1 MIVDFFRH
9 GSGLSKGCLD
19 YLLGEDRER
28 EHAQVLSGDV
38 ELTAQLIDSSPFA
51 KKYTSG
57 CLSFY
62 EHDLSDQDKQKIM
75 QNFEECLFPGL
86 DKDQYQILWVQHQD
100 KINQDTCETRL
111 ELNFVI
117 PNVELSTG
125 KRLQPFYAPVDL
137 DRVDLFK
144 QITNTEHS
152 LYDPNDPEHRQ
163 LFLNKKNLPKDIK
176 DFKEQ
181 LHQRV
186 YRAVSNGEV
195 TDRQELVQW
204 LESNQINVTRQVK
217 NSISIE
223 NPYEGAKRPIRLEG
237 EIYEQGFRA
246 TSEYRQEVQQRIAEY
261 RGTTSE
267 RYRANVTDYQRQLE
281 HKSQYHSDR
290 YPKVGRKNSPE
301 HSKQRPDGR
310 EAVEPISKLAA
321 IEIEPFNAIKRA
333 NTEPRT
339 ASPESSGTEK
349 TYHFEYGTDFSSSY
363 FAYSDFLAWSR
374 HQKQVQRDTDFE
386 QRDFRETG
394 ESRSLEQIRG
404 QLDDQHMQAARQQ
417 SSAFLYFD
425 QRETGQIRDWLL
437 RSNGVLIDDGVRS
450 AVIED
455 YRRTAVAIE
464 ATTAR
469 TAESTRNNANTVD
482 GYRRIKE
489 LHEDFTAEAQRSG
502 QNCYSISEDYATTV
516 RADYFSKFFEETTR
530 ELRISSARAT
540 ERVSDEFAYRFRG
553 EANNSQRTAEF
564 GANRN
569 REANSTIGTSNERE
583 TGLSEQLS
591 RKVRGF
597 NTNPIFEALD
607 VLDRRRE
614 LQQERQRKND
624 RGYDSPSP
632 F

>member
-75 QNFEECLFPGL
+75 QNFEQCLFPGL
-86 DKDQYQILWVQHQD
+86 DQDQYQILWVQHQD
-100 KINQDTCETRL
+100 KVNQDTGQTRL

-152 LYDPNDPEHRQ
+152 LYDPDDPEHRQ

-195 TDRQELVQW
+195 ADRQELVQW

-246 TSEYRQEVQQRIAEY
+246 TGEYRQEVQQRIEEY

-290 YPKVGRKNSPE
+290 YSTVRRENSPE
-301 HSKQRPDGR
+301 HSKQRPDCR
-310 EAVEPISKLAA
+310 ETVKPVSNLAA

-374 HQKQVQRDTDFE
+374 QQKQVQRSEDT
-386 QRDFRETG
+386 QYRDQRETNEG
-394 ESRSLEQIRG
+394 RSSEQIRR
-404 QLDDQHMQAARQQ
+404 QFDDQHMQATRQQ
-417 SSAFLYFD
+417 STTSLYSNQQECRGMAERLHD
-425 QRETGQIRDWLL
+425 
-437 RSNGVLIDDGVRS
+437 SNGVLNDDRIRNTIIENHRRTTATITATTSAIAEATASFRHNANQDYPSLVSSIKGNRERS
-450 AVIED
+450 AKL
-455 YRRTAVAIE
+455 TASTEIISDNTEAISR
-464 ATTAR
+464 AR
-469 TAESTRNNANTVD
+469 T
-482 GYRRIKE
+482 
-489 LHEDFTAEAQRSG
+489 Q
-502 QNCYSISEDYATTV
+502 YSKLY
-516 RADYFSKFFEETTR
+516 RADQWQSQGNEPDYSEQRRSTGENLSLTT
-530 ELRISSARAT
+530 LSLVTSDQSSA
-540 ERVSDEFAYRFRG
+540 EFARSLRDI
-553 EANNSQRTAEF
+553 EKNLIEM
-564 GANRN
+564 
-569 REANSTIGTSNERE
+569 
-583 TGLSEQLS
+583 
-591 RKVRGF
+591 K
-597 NTNPIFEALD
+597 
-607 VLDRRRE
+607 
-614 LQQERQRKND
+614 QERTEIERTRD
-624 RGYDSPSP
+624 RGID
-632 F
+632 FGF

>member
-100 KINQDTCETRL
+100 KINQDTGETRL

-144 QITNTEHS
+144 QIINTEHS
-152 LYDPNDPEHRQ
+152 LYDPDDPEHRQ

-181 LHQRV
+181 LHQRF

-195 TDRQELVQW
+195 ADRQELVQW

-246 TSEYRQEVQQRIAEY
+246 TGEYRQEVQQRIEEY

-281 HKSQYHSDR
+281 HKSQYHCDR
-290 YPKVGRKNSPE
+290 YPTVGRENSPE
-301 HSKQRPDGR
+301 HSKQRPNGR
-310 EAVEPISKLAA
+310 EAVEPVSKLAA

-333 NTEPRT
+333 NTKPRT
-339 ASPESSGTEK
+339 TSSEPSRTEK

-363 FAYSDFLAWSR
+363 FAYSDFIAWSHR
-374 HQKQVQRDTDFE
+374 QKQVQRSKNTQYSD
-386 QRDFRETG
+386 QRETI
-394 ESRSLEQIRG
+394 ESRSPEQIRG
-404 QLDDQHMQAARQQ
+404 QPEYQYVQESIKQQATSMHSDQQECRGMAKRLHDSNGILNDDRIRNTIIENHRRTTAAITATTSTIAEATASFRHDANQNYPSIVSAVKGNRERSAELTASTEIISDNTEAISRARTQHSKLYRADQLQSPRDEQDYSRQRRSAGENLNHTAFSLVRSSQ
-417 SSAFLYFD
+417 SSEEFA
-425 QRETGQIRDWLL
+425 QNVRD
-437 RSNGVLIDDGVRS
+437 
-450 AVIED
+450 IE
-455 YRRTAVAIE
+455 
-464 ATTAR
+464 
-469 TAESTRNNANTVD
+469 RNIVQ
-482 GYRRIKE
+482 IKE
-489 LHEDFTAEAQRSG
+489 
-502 QNCYSISEDYATTV
+502 
-516 RADYFSKFFEETTR
+516 
-530 ELRISSARAT
+530 
-540 ERVSDEFAYRFRG
+540 
-553 EANNSQRTAEF
+553 
-564 GANRN
+564 
-569 REANSTIGTSNERE
+569 
-583 TGLSEQLS
+583 
-591 RKVRGF
+591 
-597 NTNPIFEALD
+597 
-607 VLDRRRE
+607 
-614 LQQERQRKND
+614 RQKEIEKPRPNKD
-624 RGYDSPSP
+624 RGMD
-632 F
+632 FGM

>member
-100 KINQDTCETRL
+100 KVNQDTGETRL

-152 LYDPNDPEHRQ
+152 LYDPDDPEHRQ

-186 YRAVSNGEV
+186 YRAVANGEV
-195 TDRQELVQW
+195 ADRQELVQW

-246 TSEYRQEVQQRIAEY
+246 TGEYRQEVQQRIEEY

-281 HKSQYHSDR
+281 HKSQYHCDR
-290 YPKVGRKNSPE
+290 YPTVGRENSPE

-310 EAVEPISKLAA
+310 EAVKPVSNLAA
-321 IEIEPFNAIKRA
+321 IEIEPFNEIKRA

-339 ASPESSGTEK
+339 TSPESSGTEK

-363 FAYSDFLAWSR
+363 FAYSNFLAWSR
-374 HQKQVQRDTDFE
+374 HQKQVQRDADAKYSDQREANEGRPFE
-386 QRDFRETG
+386 PIGRQF
-394 ESRSLEQIRG
+394 
-404 QLDDQHMQAARQQ
+404 DDQHMQATRQQ
-417 SSAFLYFD
+417 STTSLYSD
-425 QRETGQIRDWLL
+425 QQECRGMAERLHD
-437 RSNGVLIDDGVRS
+437 SNGVLNDDRIRNTIIENHRRTTATVTATTSAIAEATASFRHNANQDYPSLVSSIKGNRERS
-450 AVIED
+450 AEL
-455 YRRTAVAIE
+455 TASTEIIIDNTEAISR
-464 ATTAR
+464 AR
-469 TAESTRNNANTVD
+469 T
-482 GYRRIKE
+482 
-489 LHEDFTAEAQRSG
+489 Q
-502 QNCYSISEDYATTV
+502 YSKLY
-516 RADYFSKFFEETTR
+516 RADQWKSSRDEPDYSQQRRSIGENLSLTT
-530 ELRISSARAT
+530 LSLVTSDQSSA
-540 ERVSDEFAYRFRG
+540 EFA
-553 EANNSQRTAEF
+553 
-564 GANRN
+564 RN
-569 REANSTIGTSNERE
+569 VGDIEKNLVQMNER
-583 TGLSEQLS
+583 
-591 RKVRGF
+591 K
-597 NTNPIFEALD
+597 
-607 VLDRRRE
+607 
-614 LQQERQRKND
+614 QEIEKPRPKQD
-624 RGYDSPSP
+624 RGMD
-632 F
+632 FGM

>member
-62 EHDLSDQDKQKIM
+62 EHDLSNQDKQQIM
-75 QNFEECLFPGL
+75 QNFEQCLFPGL
-86 DKDQYQILWVQHQD
+86 DQDQYQILWVQHQD
-100 KINQDTCETRL
+100 KVNQDTGKTRL

-152 LYDPNDPEHRQ
+152 LYDPDDPAHRQ

-176 DFKEQ
+176 DFKAQ

-186 YRAVSNGEV
+186 YRAVANGEV
-195 TDRQELVQW
+195 ADRQELVQW

-246 TSEYRQEVQQRIAEY
+246 TGEYRQEVQQRIAEY
-261 RGTTSE
+261 RGTASE

-281 HKSQYHSDR
+281 YKSKYHSNR
-290 YPKVGRKNSPE
+290 YPTVGRENSPQ
-301 HSKQRPDGR
+301 HSKQRPDSR
-310 EAVEPISKLAA
+310 KAAEPISKLAA
-321 IEIEPFNAIKRA
+321 IEIEPFNAIKRE
-333 NTEPRT
+333 NTEPRA

-349 TYHFEYGTDFSSSY
+349 AYHFEYGTDFSSSY
-363 FAYSDFLAWSR
+363 FAYSDFIAWSHR
-374 HQKQVQRDTDFE
+374 QKQVQRSKDTQYSD
-386 QRDFRETG
+386 QRETIEG
-394 ESRSLEQIRG
+394 RSPEQIRG
-404 QLDDQHMQAARQQ
+404 QSEYQHMQEPIKQQATPMYSNQQECRGMAGWLHDSDGVLNNDRIRNTIIENHRRTTAAIIATTRAVAEATASFRHNANQNYPSLISAVKGNQERSGKLATGTKVIIDNTDTISRARAQYSKLYSADQWQSQRDEPAYSQQRRSAGENLNRTAFSLVTSDQ
-417 SSAFLYFD
+417 SSAEFA
-425 QRETGQIRDWLL
+425 RNVRD
-437 RSNGVLIDDGVRS
+437 
-450 AVIED
+450 IEKNIVQMKD
-455 YRRTAVAIE
+455 RK
-464 ATTAR
+464 
-469 TAESTRNNANTVD
+469 
-482 GYRRIKE
+482 KE
-489 LHEDFTAEAQRSG
+489 LEKPRP
-502 QNCYSISEDYATTV
+502 
-516 RADYFSKFFEETTR
+516 KR
-530 ELRISSARAT
+530 E
-540 ERVSDEFAYRFRG
+540 
-553 EANNSQRTAEF
+553 Q
-564 GANRN
+564 
-569 REANSTIGTSNERE
+569 
-583 TGLSEQLS
+583 
-591 RKVRGF
+591 
-597 NTNPIFEALD
+597 
-607 VLDRRRE
+607 
-614 LQQERQRKND
+614 D
-624 RGYDSPSP
+624 RGMD
-632 F
+632 FGM

>member
-62 EHDLSDQDKQKIM
+62 EHDLSDQDKQQIM

-100 KINQDTCETRL
+100 KINQDTGETRL

-152 LYDPNDPEHRQ
+152 LYDPDDPEHRQ

-186 YRAVSNGEV
+186 YRAVANGDV
-195 TDRQELVQW
+195 ADRQELVQW

-246 TSEYRQEVQQRIAEY
+246 TGEYRQEVQQRIATY

-290 YPKVGRKNSPE
+290 YPTVRRENRPE
-301 HSKQRPDGR
+301 HSKHRPDSR
-310 EAVEPISKLAA
+310 EAVKPVSNLAA

-374 HQKQVQRDTDFE
+374 HQKQIQRDADAKHSDQREANEGRPFE
-386 QRDFRETG
+386 PIG
-394 ESRSLEQIRG
+394 G
-404 QLDDQHMQAARQQ
+404 QFDDQHMQATRQQ
-417 SSAFLYFD
+417 STTSLYSD
-425 QRETGQIRDWLL
+425 QQECRGMAERLHD
-437 RSNGVLIDDGVRS
+437 SSGVLNDDRIRNELIENHRRATAAITATTS
-450 AVIED
+450 AV
-455 YRRTAVAIE
+455 
-464 ATTAR
+464 
-469 TAESTRNNANTVD
+469 
-482 GYRRIKE
+482 
-489 LHEDFTAEAQRSG
+489 
-502 QNCYSISEDYATTV
+502 
-516 RADYFSKFFEETTR
+516 
-530 ELRISSARAT
+530 ARAT
-540 ERVSDEFAYRFRG
+540 ENFRQFFEPNSENIGSTGGNNQNRSRKLSANAKVIGDNAEAISRARTQYSKLYRADQWQSPRDESDYSEQRRSSGENLNHTAFSLVRSSQSSAEFA
-553 EANNSQRTAEF
+553 
-564 GANRN
+564 RN
-569 REANSTIGTSNERE
+569 IRNIEKNIVQMK
-583 TGLSEQLS
+583 EQQKEMEKP
-591 RKVRGF
+591 RPK
-597 NTNPIFEALD
+597 
-607 VLDRRRE
+607 
-614 LQQERQRKND
+614 QD
-624 RGYDSPSP
+624 RGMD
-632 F
+632 FGM

>member
-28 EHAQVLSGDV
+28 DNALVLSGDV
-38 ELTAQLIDSSPFA
+38 ELTAHLIDSSPFA

-100 KINQDTCETRL
+100 KVNQDTGETRL

-152 LYDPNDPEHRQ
+152 LYDPDDPEHRQ

-195 TDRQELVQW
+195 ADRQELVQW
-204 LESNQINVTRQVK
+204 LESNEINVTRQVK

-237 EIYEQGFRA
+237 EIYEQSFRA
-246 TSEYRQEVQQRIAEY
+246 TGEYRQEVQQRIAAY

-281 HKSQYHSDR
+281 RKSQYHSDR
-290 YPKVGRKNSPE
+290 YPAVRREINAEPTE
-301 HSKQRPDGR
+301 QLTAAR
-310 EAVEPISKLAA
+310 EAPRAVPSLATVQ
-321 IEIEPFNAIKRA
+321 IEPFKANERA
-333 NTEPRT
+333 NPDPRT
-339 ASPESSGTEK
+339 ASTEQK
-349 TYHFEYGTDFSSSY
+349 PTETAYHFEYGTDFSSSY
-363 FAYSDFLAWSR
+363 FAYSDFLVRSR
-374 HQKQVQRDTDFE
+374 QQKQVQRNTDLE
-386 QRDFRETG
+386 YGNQREANASGSVESFRG
-394 ESRSLEQIRG
+394 ESEYQYMQSKQQQIPTF
-404 QLDDQHMQAARQQ
+404 M
-417 SSAFLYFD
+417 YPD
-425 QRETGQIRDWLL
+425 QRETGQIREWLL
-437 RSNGVLIDDGVRS
+437 HSNGVLNDDRIRN
-450 AVIED
+450 AVIENH
-455 YRRTAVAIE
+455 RRTTAAITTTTEAVA
-464 ATTAR
+464 AA
-469 TAESTRNNANTVD
+469 
-482 GYRRIKE
+482 
-489 LHEDFTAEAQRSG
+489 
-502 QNCYSISEDYATTV
+502 
-516 RADYFSKFFEETTR
+516 
-530 ELRISSARAT
+530 
-540 ERVSDEFAYRFRG
+540 
-553 EANNSQRTAEF
+553 TAEF
-564 GANRN
+564 RRDAKENYPSLISTIKDNGERTERLSANTKVISDNTDTISRARTKYSNLYRADQWQSQRDEQNYNELRGRTGENLNCTAFSLVTSSQSTAEFARN
-569 REANSTIGTSNERE
+569 IRTIEANIV
-583 TGLSEQLS
+583 QM
-591 RKVRGF
+591 K
-597 NTNPIFEALD
+597 
-607 VLDRRRE
+607 
-614 LQQERQRKND
+614 ERQKEMEKPQPKKS
-624 RGYDSPSP
+624 RGMD
-632 F
+632 FGM

>member
-38 ELTAQLIDSSPFA
+38 ELTGQLIDSSPFA

-62 EHDLSDQDKQKIM
+62 EHDLSDQDKQQIM
-75 QNFEECLFPGL
+75 QNFEQCLFSGL
-86 DKDQYQILWVQHQD
+86 DQDQYQILWVQHQD
-100 KINQDTCETRL
+100 KVNQDTGQTRL

-144 QITNTEHS
+144 KIINTQHR
-152 LYDPNDPEHRQ
+152 LYDPDDPEHRQ

-186 YRAVSNGEV
+186 YRAVANGEV
-195 TDRQELVQW
+195 ADRQELVQW

-246 TSEYRQEVQQRIAEY
+246 TGEYRQEVQQRIEEY

-281 HKSQYHSDR
+281 HKSQYHCDR
-290 YPKVGRKNSPE
+290 YSTVGRENSPE
-301 HSKQRPDGR
+301 HSKKRPDGR
-310 EAVEPISKLAA
+310 EAVKPVSNLAA
-321 IEIEPFNAIKRA
+321 IEIEPFNEIKRA

-339 ASPESSGTEK
+339 TSPESSGTEK
-349 TYHFEYGTDFSSSY
+349 TYHFEYGADFSGSY
-363 FAYSDFLAWSR
+363 FAYSNFLAWSR
-374 HQKQVQRDTDFE
+374 HQKQVQRDADAKYSDQREANEGRPFE
-386 QRDFRETG
+386 PIGRQF
-394 ESRSLEQIRG
+394 
-404 QLDDQHMQAARQQ
+404 DDQHMQATRQQ
-417 SSAFLYFD
+417 STTSLYSD
-425 QRETGQIRDWLL
+425 QQECRGMAERLHD
-437 RSNGVLIDDGVRS
+437 SNGVLNDDRIRNTIIENHRRTTATINATTSTIAEATASFRHNTNQDYPSLVSAVEDNRERSTKLTASTEIISDNTEAISGARQKHSELYQPDQWKSHGNEPNHGQQREHIEENISRTSVSVVRS
-450 AVIED
+450 RAS
-455 YRRTAVAIE
+455 TAKLAENLSNVETSLREI
-464 ATTAR
+464 AR
-469 TAESTRNNANTVD
+469 Q
-482 GYRRIKE
+482 K
-489 LHEDFTAEAQRSG
+489 L
-502 QNCYSISEDYATTV
+502 
-516 RADYFSKFFEETTR
+516 
-530 ELRISSARAT
+530 
-540 ERVSDEFAYRFRG
+540 
-553 EANNSQRTAEF
+553 
-564 GANRN
+564 
-569 REANSTIGTSNERE
+569 
-583 TGLSEQLS
+583 EQK
-591 RKVRGF
+591 KVVEQPR
-597 NTNPIFEALD
+597 PK
-607 VLDRRRE
+607 R
-614 LQQERQRKND
+614 D
-624 RGYDSPSP
+624 RGMD
-632 F
+632 FGM

>member
-100 KINQDTCETRL
+100 KINQDTGETRL

-144 QITNTEHS
+144 QITNTEHR
-152 LYDPNDPEHRQ
+152 LYDPDDPDHRQ
-163 LFLNKKNLPKDIK
+163 LFLNKKNLPKDVK

-186 YRAVSNGEV
+186 YRAVANGEFA
-195 TDRQELVQW
+195 DRQELVQW
-204 LESNQINVTRQVK
+204 LEANEIKVTRQVK

-246 TSEYRQEVQQRIAEY
+246 TGEYRQEVQQRIEEY
-261 RGTTSE
+261 RGTTGE

-290 YPKVGRKNSPE
+290 YPTVRREIGAE
-301 HSKQRPDGR
+301 HSEQLTAVR
-310 EAVEPISKLAA
+310 EATRPVPSLTH
-321 IEIEPFNAIKRA
+321 IEIEPFKANERA
-333 NTEPRT
+333 NPNRRT
-339 ASPESSGTEK
+339 ASSESEFTE
-349 TYHFEYGTDFSSSY
+349 TPFHLEYCTDFNSSY
-363 FAYSDFLAWSR
+363 FNYCAWFYG
-374 HQKQVQRDTDFE
+374 QKQIQRATDAQYGN
-386 QRDFRETG
+386 QREANA
-394 ESRSLEQIRG
+394 SRSPEQIRG
-404 QLDDQHMQAARQQ
+404 QLNVQHMQTEQQ
-417 SSAFLYFD
+417 QIPTLMYSN
-425 QRETGQIRDWLL
+425 QRETGQLREWLHD
-437 RSNGVLIDDGVRS
+437 SNGILDNDRIRNTI
-450 AVIED
+450 IENH
-455 YRRTAVAIE
+455 RRTTAAITGTTKAVE
-464 ATTAR
+464 AA
-469 TAESTRNNANTVD
+469 
-482 GYRRIKE
+482 
-489 LHEDFTAEAQRSG
+489 
-502 QNCYSISEDYATTV
+502 
-516 RADYFSKFFEETTR
+516 
-530 ELRISSARAT
+530 
-540 ERVSDEFAYRFRG
+540 
-553 EANNSQRTAEF
+553 TAEF
-564 GANRN
+564 RSNARQDYPSLVSTIKDNGERAERLSANTKIISDNTEAISRARTKYSDLYRADQWQSQRDEPNYNELRGRTGENLNRTAFSLVTSSQSTAEFARN
-569 REANSTIGTSNERE
+569 IRDVEANIV
-583 TGLSEQLS
+583 QM
-591 RKVRGF
+591 K
-597 NTNPIFEALD
+597 
-607 VLDRRRE
+607 
-614 LQQERQRKND
+614 ERQKEMEQPQTKKS
-624 RGYDSPSP
+624 RGMDWGI
-632 F
+632 

>member
-62 EHDLSDQDKQKIM
+62 EHDLSDQDKQQIM

-100 KINQDTCETRL
+100 KINQDTGETRL

-152 LYDPNDPEHRQ
+152 LYDPDDPEHRQ

-186 YRAVSNGEV
+186 YRAVANGEV
-195 TDRQELVQW
+195 ADRQELVQW

-246 TSEYRQEVQQRIAEY
+246 TGEYRQEVQQRIEEY

-290 YPKVGRKNSPE
+290 YPTVGRENSPE

-310 EAVEPISKLAA
+310 EAVEPVSSLAA

-339 ASPESSGTEK
+339 ASPESSRTEK

-374 HQKQVQRDTDFE
+374 HQKQVQRDADAKYRDQREANEGRPFE
-386 QRDFRETG
+386 PIG
-394 ESRSLEQIRG
+394 G
-404 QLDDQHMQAARQQ
+404 QFDDQHMQATRQQ
-417 SSAFLYFD
+417 STTSLYSD
-425 QRETGQIRDWLL
+425 QQECRGMAERLHD
-437 RSNGVLIDDGVRS
+437 SNGVLNDDRIRNTIIENHRRTTATITATTSAIAEATASFRHNANQDYPSLVSTIKDNQERSGELATGTKVLIDNTEAISRTRTQYSDLYRGDQGQSSRDERDYRQQRRS
-450 AVIED
+450 AGENLNL
-455 YRRTAVAIE
+455 TAFSLV
-464 ATTAR
+464 TSDQS
-469 TAESTRNNANTVD
+469 ST
-482 GYRRIKE
+482 
-489 LHEDFTAEAQRSG
+489 
-502 QNCYSISEDYATTV
+502 
-516 RADYFSKFFEETTR
+516 
-530 ELRISSARAT
+530 
-540 ERVSDEFAYRFRG
+540 EFA
-553 EANNSQRTAEF
+553 
-564 GANRN
+564 RN
-569 REANSTIGTSNERE
+569 LRDIEKNII
-583 TGLSEQLS
+583 QM
-591 RKVRGF
+591 K
-597 NTNPIFEALD
+597 
-607 VLDRRRE
+607 
-614 LQQERQRKND
+614 ERQKEIEKPRPKQD
-624 RGYDSPSP
+624 QGMDLE

>member
-62 EHDLSDQDKQKIM
+62 EHDLSDQDKQQIM

-100 KINQDTCETRL
+100 KVNQDTGETRL

-152 LYDPNDPEHRQ
+152 LYDPDDPEHRQ

-176 DFKEQ
+176 DFKAQ

-186 YRAVSNGEV
+186 YRAVANGEV
-195 TDRQELVQW
+195 ADRQELVQW
-204 LESNQINVTRQVK
+204 LELNQINVTRQVK

-246 TSEYRQEVQQRIAEY
+246 TGEYRQEVQQRIEEY
-261 RGTTSE
+261 RGTASE
-267 RYRANVTDYQRQLE
+267 RYRVNVTEYQRQLE

-290 YPKVGRKNSPE
+290 YPTVGRENSPE

-310 EAVEPISKLAA
+310 EAVEPVSSLAA

-333 NTEPRT
+333 DTEPRT
-339 ASPESSGTEK
+339 ASPESSRTEK
-349 TYHFEYGTDFSSSY
+349 TYYFEYGTDFSSSY
-363 FAYSDFLAWSR
+363 FAYSNFLAWSR
-374 HQKQVQRDTDFE
+374 HQKQVQRDADAKYSDQREANEGRPFE
-386 QRDFRETG
+386 PIGRQF
-394 ESRSLEQIRG
+394 
-404 QLDDQHMQAARQQ
+404 DDQHMQATRQQ
-417 SSAFLYFD
+417 STTSLYSD
-425 QRETGQIRDWLL
+425 QQECRGMAERLHD
-437 RSNGVLIDDGVRS
+437 SNGVLNDDRIRNTIIENHRRTTATITATTNAIAEATASFRHNANQNYPSLVSSIKGNRERSAELTASTEIISDNTEAISRSRTQYSKLYRADQWQSPRDEPNHSQQRRSIEENLNDTAFSLVRS
-450 AVIED
+450 SQS
-455 YRRTAVAIE
+455 
-464 ATTAR
+464 
-469 TAESTRNNANTVD
+469 ST
-482 GYRRIKE
+482 
-489 LHEDFTAEAQRSG
+489 
-502 QNCYSISEDYATTV
+502 
-516 RADYFSKFFEETTR
+516 
-530 ELRISSARAT
+530 
-540 ERVSDEFAYRFRG
+540 EFA
-553 EANNSQRTAEF
+553 
-564 GANRN
+564 RN
-569 REANSTIGTSNERE
+569 LRDIEKNIVQMNERKHE
-583 TGLSEQLS
+583 IEKP
-591 RKVRGF
+591 RPK
-597 NTNPIFEALD
+597 
-607 VLDRRRE
+607 
-614 LQQERQRKND
+614 KD
-624 RGYDSPSP
+624 RGMDFSM
-632 F
+632 

>member
-38 ELTAQLIDSSPFA
+38 DLTAQLIDSSPFA

-62 EHDLSDQDKQKIM
+62 EHALSDQDKQQIM

-100 KINQDTCETRL
+100 KVNQDTGETRL

-144 QITNTEHS
+144 QITNTQHQ
-152 LYDPNDPEHRQ
+152 LYDPDDPDHRQ
-163 LFLNKKNLPKDIK
+163 LFLNKKNMPKDVK

-181 LHQRV
+181 LHQRI
-186 YRAVSNGEV
+186 YRAIANDDIS
-195 TDRQELVQW
+195 DRSELVAW
-204 LESNQINVTRQVK
+204 LESNEIKVTRQVK

-246 TSEYRQEVQQRIAEY
+246 TGEYRQEVQQRIEEY

-267 RYRANVTDYQRQLE
+267 RYRANVTEYQRQLE
-281 HKSQYHSDR
+281 HKSQYHNDR
-290 YPKVGRKNSPE
+290 YSTVGRENSPE

-310 EAVEPISKLAA
+310 ETVKPVSSLAA
-321 IEIEPFNAIKRA
+321 IEIEPFNAIERA

-339 ASPESSGTEK
+339 AGPESSGTEK

-363 FAYSDFLAWSR
+363 FAYSDFIAWSH
-374 HQKQVQRDTDFE
+374 HQKQIQRDKDAKHRDQRKANEGRPFE
-386 QRDFRETG
+386 PIG
-394 ESRSLEQIRG
+394 G
-404 QLDDQHMQAARQQ
+404 QFDDQHMQATRQQ
-417 SSAFLYFD
+417 SSTPMYSD
-425 QRETGQIRDWLL
+425 QQERWGMAERLHD
-437 RSNGVLIDDGVRS
+437 SNGVLNDDRIRNTIV
-450 AVIED
+450 EN
-455 YRRTAVAIE
+455 YRRTTATITATTSAIAE
-464 ATTAR
+464 ATASFRHDANQDYPRLVSSVKGNRERSAKLTASTEIISDNTEAISRAR
-469 TAESTRNNANTVD
+469 TQYSQLYRADQWQSQRDESDYSQQRRSTGENLSLTTLSLVTSDQSSAEFTRN
-482 GYRRIKE
+482 
-489 LHEDFTAEAQRSG
+489 
-502 QNCYSISEDYATTV
+502 V
-516 RADYFSKFFEETTR
+516 RDIEKNLIEM
-530 ELRISSARAT
+530 
-540 ERVSDEFAYRFRG
+540 
-553 EANNSQRTAEF
+553 
-564 GANRN
+564 
-569 REANSTIGTSNERE
+569 
-583 TGLSEQLS
+583 
-591 RKVRGF
+591 K
-597 NTNPIFEALD
+597 
-607 VLDRRRE
+607 
-614 LQQERQRKND
+614 QERAEIERTKD
-624 RGYDSPSP
+624 RGID
-632 F
+632 FGF

>member
-28 EHAQVLSGDV
+28 EHALVLSGDV

-62 EHDLSDQDKQKIM
+62 EHDLNDQDKQQII

-86 DKDQYQILWVQHQD
+86 NQDQYQILWVQHQD
-100 KINQDTCETRL
+100 KVNQDTGQTRL

-144 QITNTEHS
+144 QITNTQHR
-152 LYDPNDPEHRQ
+152 LYDPDDPEHRQ

-195 TDRQELVQW
+195 ADRQELVQW

-246 TSEYRQEVQQRIAEY
+246 TGEYRQEVQQRIAEY
-261 RGTTSE
+261 RGTASE

-281 HKSQYHSDR
+281 YKSKYHSNR
-290 YPKVGRKNSPE
+290 YPTVGRENSPE
-301 HSKQRPDGR
+301 HSEQRPDSR
-310 EAVEPISKLAA
+310 KAAEPISKLAA
-321 IEIEPFNAIKRA
+321 IEIEPFNAIKRE
-333 NTEPRT
+333 NTEPR
-339 ASPESSGTEK
+339 AGSPESSGTEK
-349 TYHFEYGTDFSSSY
+349 AYHFEYGTDFSSSY
-363 FAYSDFLAWSR
+363 FAYSDFIAWSH
-374 HQKQVQRDTDFE
+374 HQKQIQRDKDAKHRDQRKANEGRPFE
-386 QRDFRETG
+386 PIG
-394 ESRSLEQIRG
+394 G
-404 QLDDQHMQAARQQ
+404 QFDDQHMQATRQQ
-417 SSAFLYFD
+417 SSTPMYSD
-425 QRETGQIRDWLL
+425 QQERWGMAERLHD
-437 RSNGVLIDDGVRS
+437 SNGVLNDDRIRNTIV
-450 AVIED
+450 EN
-455 YRRTAVAIE
+455 YRRTTATITATTSAIAE
-464 ATTAR
+464 ATASFRHNANQDYPSLVSTVKGNRERSEKLTASTEIISDNTEAISRTRTQYSKLYRADQWKSSRDEPDHSQQRRSSGENLNR
-469 TAESTRNNANTVD
+469 TA
-482 GYRRIKE
+482 
-489 LHEDFTAEAQRSG
+489 
-502 QNCYSISEDYATTV
+502 
-516 RADYFSKFFEETTR
+516 FSLIT
-530 ELRISSARAT
+530 SDQSAA
-540 ERVSDEFAYRFRG
+540 EFA
-553 EANNSQRTAEF
+553 
-564 GANRN
+564 RN
-569 REANSTIGTSNERE
+569 IRDIETNIVQMKERKKE
-583 TGLSEQLS
+583 MD
-591 RKVRGF
+591 K
-597 NTNPIFEALD
+597 P
-607 VLDRRRE
+607 
-614 LQQERQRKND
+614 KPD
-624 RGYDSPSP
+624 RGMDFSL
-632 F
+632 

>member
-100 KINQDTCETRL
+100 KINQDTGETRL

-152 LYDPNDPEHRQ
+152 LYDPDDPAHRQ

-176 DFKEQ
+176 DFKAQ

-186 YRAVSNGEV
+186 YRAVANGEV
-195 TDRQELVQW
+195 ADRQELVQW

-246 TSEYRQEVQQRIAEY
+246 TGEYRQEVQQRIEEY

-281 HKSQYHSDR
+281 HKSQYHCDR
-290 YPKVGRKNSPE
+290 YPTVGRENSPE

-310 EAVEPISKLAA
+310 EAVEPVSKLAA

-339 ASPESSGTEK
+339 ASPESSRTEK
-349 TYHFEYGTDFSSSY
+349 TYYFEYGTDFSSSY

-374 HQKQVQRDTDFE
+374 HQKQVQRDADAKYSDQREANEGRPFE
-386 QRDFRETG
+386 PIGRQF
-394 ESRSLEQIRG
+394 
-404 QLDDQHMQAARQQ
+404 DDQHMQATRQQ
-417 SSAFLYFD
+417 STTSLYSD
-425 QRETGQIRDWLL
+425 QQECRGMAERLHD
-437 RSNGVLIDDGVRS
+437 SNGVLNDDRIRNTIIENHRRTTATITATTIAIAEATASFRHNANQDYPSLVSAVKGNRERSAKLTASTEIISDNTEAISRARTQHSKLYRADQLQSPRDEQDYSRQRRSAGENLNHTAFSLVRS
-450 AVIED
+450 SQSSEEFAQNVRDIE
-455 YRRTAVAIE
+455 
-464 ATTAR
+464 
-469 TAESTRNNANTVD
+469 RNIVQ
-482 GYRRIKE
+482 IKE
-489 LHEDFTAEAQRSG
+489 
-502 QNCYSISEDYATTV
+502 
-516 RADYFSKFFEETTR
+516 
-530 ELRISSARAT
+530 
-540 ERVSDEFAYRFRG
+540 
-553 EANNSQRTAEF
+553 
-564 GANRN
+564 
-569 REANSTIGTSNERE
+569 
-583 TGLSEQLS
+583 
-591 RKVRGF
+591 
-597 NTNPIFEALD
+597 
-607 VLDRRRE
+607 
-614 LQQERQRKND
+614 RQKEIEKPRPNKD
-624 RGYDSPSP
+624 RGMD
-632 F
+632 FGM

>member
-28 EHAQVLSGDV
+28 EHALVLSGDV

-62 EHDLSDQDKQKIM
+62 EHDLNDQDKQQII

-86 DKDQYQILWVQHQD
+86 NQDQYQILWVQHQD
-100 KINQDTCETRL
+100 KVNQDTGQTRL

-144 QITNTEHS
+144 QITNTQHR
-152 LYDPNDPEHRQ
+152 LYDPDDPEHRQ

-186 YRAVSNGEV
+186 YRAVANGEV
-195 TDRQELVQW
+195 ADRQELVQW

-246 TSEYRQEVQQRIAEY
+246 TGEYRQEVQQRIEEY

-281 HKSQYHSDR
+281 HKSQYHCDR
-290 YPKVGRKNSPE
+290 YPTVGRENSPE
-301 HSKQRPDGR
+301 HSKQRPNGR
-310 EAVEPISKLAA
+310 EAVEPVSKLAA

-374 HQKQVQRDTDFE
+374 HQKQVQRDADAKY
-386 QRDFRETG
+386 R
-394 ESRSLEQIRG
+394 
-404 QLDDQHMQAARQQ
+404 
-417 SSAFLYFD
+417 D
-425 QRETGQIRDWLL
+425 QRETNEGRPFEQIGGQFDDQHLQATRQQSPAPMYSDQQERRRMAERLHD
-437 RSNGVLIDDGVRS
+437 SNGVLNDDRIRNTIIENHRRTTATITATTSAIAEATASFRHNANQDYPSLVSSIKGNRERS
-450 AVIED
+450 AKLTASTEIISDNTEAISRARTQYSKL
-455 YRRTAVAIE
+455 YRADQWKSSRDEPDHSQQRRSSGENLNRTA
-464 ATTAR
+464 
-469 TAESTRNNANTVD
+469 
-482 GYRRIKE
+482 
-489 LHEDFTAEAQRSG
+489 
-502 QNCYSISEDYATTV
+502 
-516 RADYFSKFFEETTR
+516 FSLIT
-530 ELRISSARAT
+530 SDQSAA
-540 ERVSDEFAYRFRG
+540 EFA
-553 EANNSQRTAEF
+553 
-564 GANRN
+564 RN
-569 REANSTIGTSNERE
+569 IRDIETNIVQMKERKKE
-583 TGLSEQLS
+583 MD
-591 RKVRGF
+591 K
-597 NTNPIFEALD
+597 P
-607 VLDRRRE
+607 
-614 LQQERQRKND
+614 KPD
-624 RGYDSPSP
+624 RGMDFSL
-632 F
+632 

>member
-38 ELTAQLIDSSPFA
+38 ELTGQLIDSSPFA

-75 QNFEECLFPGL
+75 QNFEQCLFPGL
-86 DKDQYQILWVQHQD
+86 DQDQYQILWVQHQD
-100 KINQDTCETRL
+100 KVNQDTGQTRL

-144 QITNTEHS
+144 KITNTQHR
-152 LYDPNDPEHRQ
+152 LYDPDDPEHRQ

-186 YRAVSNGEV
+186 YRAVANGDV
-195 TDRQELVQW
+195 ADRQELVQW

-246 TSEYRQEVQQRIAEY
+246 TGEYRQEVQQRIEEY

-290 YPKVGRKNSPE
+290 YSTVGRENSPE
-301 HSKQRPDGR
+301 HSKQHPDCR
-310 EAVEPISKLAA
+310 ETVKPVSNLAA

-339 ASPESSGTEK
+339 TSPESSGTEK
-349 TYHFEYGTDFSSSY
+349 TYHFEYGADFSSSY
-363 FAYSDFLAWSR
+363 FTYSDFLAWSR
-374 HQKQVQRDTDFE
+374 HQKQVQRDADAKYSDQREANEGRPFE
-386 QRDFRETG
+386 SIG
-394 ESRSLEQIRG
+394 G
-404 QLDDQHMQAARQQ
+404 QFDDQHMQATRQQ
-417 SSAFLYFD
+417 GTTSLYSD
-425 QRETGQIRDWLL
+425 QQECRGMAERLHD
-437 RSNGVLIDDGVRS
+437 SNGVLNDDRIRNTIIENHRRTTATVTATTSAIAEATASFRHNANQDYPSLVSSIKGNRERS
-450 AVIED
+450 AELTASTEIIIDNTEAISRARTQYSKL
-455 YRRTAVAIE
+455 YRADQWKSSRDEPDHSQQRRSAGENLNRTAFSLVTSDQSSAEFARNVRDIE
-464 ATTAR
+464 K
-469 TAESTRNNANTVD
+469 NFVQ
-482 GYRRIKE
+482 IKE
-489 LHEDFTAEAQRSG
+489 
-502 QNCYSISEDYATTV
+502 
-516 RADYFSKFFEETTR
+516 
-530 ELRISSARAT
+530 
-540 ERVSDEFAYRFRG
+540 
-553 EANNSQRTAEF
+553 
-564 GANRN
+564 
-569 REANSTIGTSNERE
+569 
-583 TGLSEQLS
+583 
-591 RKVRGF
+591 
-597 NTNPIFEALD
+597 
-607 VLDRRRE
+607 
-614 LQQERQRKND
+614 RQKEMDKPQPKQD
-624 RGYDSPSP
+624 RGID
-632 F
+632 FGM

>member
-28 EHAQVLSGDV
+28 EHARVLSGDV

-62 EHDLSDQDKQKIM
+62 EHDLSDQDKQQIM

-86 DKDQYQILWVQHQD
+86 EKDQYQILWVQHQD
-100 KINQDTCETRL
+100 KINQDTGETRL

-152 LYDPNDPEHRQ
+152 LYDPDDPEHRQ

-176 DFKEQ
+176 DFKAQ

-186 YRAVSNGEV
+186 YRAVANGDV
-195 TDRQELVQW
+195 ADRQELVQW

-246 TSEYRQEVQQRIAEY
+246 TGEYRQEVQQRIEEY

-267 RYRANVTDYQRQLE
+267 RYRTNVTDYQRQLE
-281 HKSQYHSDR
+281 HKSQYHCDR
-290 YPKVGRKNSPE
+290 YPTVGRENSPE

-310 EAVEPISKLAA
+310 EAVKPVSNLAA

-363 FAYSDFLAWSR
+363 FAYSDFLAWSG
-374 HQKQVQRDTDFE
+374 HQKQVQRDADAKYSDQREANEGRPFE
-386 QRDFRETG
+386 PIGRQF
-394 ESRSLEQIRG
+394 
-404 QLDDQHMQAARQQ
+404 DDQHMQATRQQ
-417 SSAFLYFD
+417 STAPMYSD
-425 QRETGQIRDWLL
+425 QQERRRMAERLHD
-437 RSNGVLIDDGVRS
+437 SNGVLNDDRIRNTIIENHRRTTATITATTSAIAEATASFRHNAKQNYPSLVSSIKGNRERSAKLTASTEIISDNTEAISRSRTQYSKLYRADQWQGQRDGQDHSRQRRSSGENLNHTAFSLVRS
-450 AVIED
+450 SQSSTEFARNIRDIEKNI
-455 YRRTAVAIE
+455 VQ
-464 ATTAR
+464 
-469 TAESTRNNANTVD
+469 
-482 GYRRIKE
+482 IKE
-489 LHEDFTAEAQRSG
+489 LQKEMDKPQPKKDQGMDFG
-502 QNCYSISEDYATTV
+502 M
-516 RADYFSKFFEETTR
+516 
-530 ELRISSARAT
+530 
-540 ERVSDEFAYRFRG
+540 
-553 EANNSQRTAEF
+553 
-564 GANRN
+564 
-569 REANSTIGTSNERE
+569 
-583 TGLSEQLS
+583 
-591 RKVRGF
+591 
-597 NTNPIFEALD
+597 
-607 VLDRRRE
+607 
-614 LQQERQRKND
+614 
-624 RGYDSPSP
+624 
-632 F
+632 

>member
-28 EHAQVLSGDV
+28 EHALVLSGDV

-62 EHDLSDQDKQKIM
+62 EHDLSDQDKQQIM

-100 KINQDTCETRL
+100 KINQDTGETRL

-152 LYDPNDPEHRQ
+152 LYDPDDPDHRQ

-186 YRAVSNGEV
+186 YRAVANGEV
-195 TDRQELVQW
+195 ADRQELVQW

-246 TSEYRQEVQQRIAEY
+246 TGEYRQEVQQRIEEY

-290 YPKVGRKNSPE
+290 YPTVGRENSPE

-310 EAVEPISKLAA
+310 EAVEPVSKLAA

-339 ASPESSGTEK
+339 ASPESSRTEK
-349 TYHFEYGTDFSSSY
+349 TYHFEYGADFSSSY

-374 HQKQVQRDTDFE
+374 HQKQVQRDADAKYSDQREANEGRPFE
-386 QRDFRETG
+386 PIG
-394 ESRSLEQIRG
+394 G
-404 QLDDQHMQAARQQ
+404 QFDDQHMQATRQQ
-417 SSAFLYFD
+417 STTSLYSD
-425 QRETGQIRDWLL
+425 QQECRGMAERLHD
-437 RSNGVLIDDGVRS
+437 SNGVLNDDRIRNTIIENHRRTTATITATTSAIAEATASFRHNANQDYPSLVSSIKGNRERS
-450 AVIED
+450 AKLTASTEIISDNTEAISRARTQYSKL
-455 YRRTAVAIE
+455 YRADQWKSSRDEPDHSQQRRSSGENLNRTA
-464 ATTAR
+464 
-469 TAESTRNNANTVD
+469 
-482 GYRRIKE
+482 
-489 LHEDFTAEAQRSG
+489 
-502 QNCYSISEDYATTV
+502 
-516 RADYFSKFFEETTR
+516 FSLIT
-530 ELRISSARAT
+530 SDQSAA
-540 ERVSDEFAYRFRG
+540 EFA
-553 EANNSQRTAEF
+553 
-564 GANRN
+564 RN
-569 REANSTIGTSNERE
+569 IRDIETNIVQMKERKKE
-583 TGLSEQLS
+583 MD
-591 RKVRGF
+591 K
-597 NTNPIFEALD
+597 P
-607 VLDRRRE
+607 
-614 LQQERQRKND
+614 KPD
-624 RGYDSPSP
+624 RGMDFSL
-632 F
+632 

>member
-100 KINQDTCETRL
+100 KINQDTGETRL

-152 LYDPNDPEHRQ
+152 LYDPDDPEHRQ

-195 TDRQELVQW
+195 ADRQELVQW

-246 TSEYRQEVQQRIAEY
+246 TGEYRQEVQQRIEEY

-267 RYRANVTDYQRQLE
+267 RYRANVTEYQRQLE
-281 HKSQYHSDR
+281 HKSQYHCDR
-290 YPKVGRKNSPE
+290 YPTVGRENSPE

-310 EAVEPISKLAA
+310 EAVEPVSNLAA

-339 ASPESSGTEK
+339 ASPESSRTEK

-374 HQKQVQRDTDFE
+374 HQKQVQRDADAKYSDQREANEGRPFE
-386 QRDFRETG
+386 PIG
-394 ESRSLEQIRG
+394 G
-404 QLDDQHMQAARQQ
+404 QFDDQHMQATRQQ
-417 SSAFLYFD
+417 STTSLYSD
-425 QRETGQIRDWLL
+425 QQECRGMAERLHD
-437 RSNGVLIDDGVRS
+437 SNGVLNDDRIRNTIIENHRRTTATITATTSAIAEATASFRHNANQDYPSLVSSIKGNRERS
-450 AVIED
+450 AKLTASTEIISDNTEAISRARTQYSKL
-455 YRRTAVAIE
+455 YRADQWQSPRDEPDHSQQRRSAGENLNRTA
-464 ATTAR
+464 
-469 TAESTRNNANTVD
+469 
-482 GYRRIKE
+482 
-489 LHEDFTAEAQRSG
+489 
-502 QNCYSISEDYATTV
+502 
-516 RADYFSKFFEETTR
+516 FSLVTSDQ
-530 ELRISSARAT
+530 SSA
-540 ERVSDEFAYRFRG
+540 EFA
-553 EANNSQRTAEF
+553 
-564 GANRN
+564 RN
-569 REANSTIGTSNERE
+569 VRDIEKNIVQMK
-583 TGLSEQLS
+583 EQQKEMEKP
-591 RKVRGF
+591 RPK
-597 NTNPIFEALD
+597 
-607 VLDRRRE
+607 
-614 LQQERQRKND
+614 QD
-624 RGYDSPSP
+624 RGMD
-632 F
+632 FGM

>member
-62 EHDLSDQDKQKIM
+62 EHDLSDQDKQQIM

-100 KINQDTCETRL
+100 KVNQDTGETRL

-152 LYDPNDPEHRQ
+152 LYDPDDPEHRQ

-186 YRAVSNGEV
+186 YRAVANGEV
-195 TDRQELVQW
+195 ADRQELVKW
-204 LESNQINVTRQVK
+204 LELNQIHVTRQVK

-246 TSEYRQEVQQRIAEY
+246 TGEYRQEVQQRIEEY
-261 RGTTSE
+261 RGATSE

-290 YPKVGRKNSPE
+290 YSTVGRENRPE

-310 EAVEPISKLAA
+310 EAVEPVSSLAA

-333 NTEPRT
+333 DTEPRT
-339 ASPESSGTEK
+339 ASPESSRTEK

-363 FAYSDFLAWSR
+363 FAYSNFLAWSR
-374 HQKQVQRDTDFE
+374 HQKQVQRDADAKYSDQREANEGRPFE
-386 QRDFRETG
+386 PIGRQF
-394 ESRSLEQIRG
+394 
-404 QLDDQHMQAARQQ
+404 DDQHMQATRQQ
-417 SSAFLYFD
+417 STTSLYSD
-425 QRETGQIRDWLL
+425 QQECRGMAERLHD
-437 RSNGVLIDDGVRS
+437 SNGVLNDDRIRNTIIENHRRTTATITATTSAIAEATASFRHNANQNYPSLVSSIKSNRERS
-450 AVIED
+450 AELTASTEIIIDNTEAISRARTKYSKLYGAD
-455 YRRTAVAIE
+455 QWKSSRDEPDHSQQRRSTGENLNRTA
-464 ATTAR
+464 
-469 TAESTRNNANTVD
+469 
-482 GYRRIKE
+482 
-489 LHEDFTAEAQRSG
+489 
-502 QNCYSISEDYATTV
+502 
-516 RADYFSKFFEETTR
+516 FSLVTSDK
-530 ELRISSARAT
+530 SSA
-540 ERVSDEFAYRFRG
+540 EFA
-553 EANNSQRTAEF
+553 
-564 GANRN
+564 RN
-569 REANSTIGTSNERE
+569 VRDIEKNILQMNER
-583 TGLSEQLS
+583 
-591 RKVRGF
+591 K
-597 NTNPIFEALD
+597 
-607 VLDRRRE
+607 
-614 LQQERQRKND
+614 QEIERPRPRQD
-624 RGYDSPSP
+624 RGMD
-632 F
+632 FGM

>member
-9 GSGLSKGCLD
+9 GSGLSKNCLD

-28 EHAQVLSGDV
+28 EYAQVLSGDV

-62 EHDLSDQDKQKIM
+62 EHDLSDQDKQNIM
-75 QNFEECLFPGL
+75 QNFEQCLFSGL
-86 DKDQYQILWVQHQD
+86 GQDQYQILWIQHQD
-100 KINQDTCETRL
+100 KVNQDTGQTRL

-144 QITNTEHS
+144 QITNTENS
-152 LYDPNDPEHRQ
+152 LYDPDDPEHRQ

-195 TDRQELVQW
+195 ADRQELVQW

-246 TSEYRQEVQQRIAEY
+246 TGEYRQEVQQRIEEY

-281 HKSQYHSDR
+281 HKSQYHCDR
-290 YPKVGRKNSPE
+290 YPTVGRENSPE
-301 HSKQRPDGR
+301 HSKQRPNGR
-310 EAVEPISKLAA
+310 EAVEPVSKLAA

-339 ASPESSGTEK
+339 ASPESSRTEK

-374 HQKQVQRDTDFE
+374 HQKQVQRDADAKH
-386 QRDFRETG
+386 R
-394 ESRSLEQIRG
+394 
-404 QLDDQHMQAARQQ
+404 
-417 SSAFLYFD
+417 D
-425 QRETGQIRDWLL
+425 QRETNEGRPFEPIGGKFDVQHMQTAKQQSPTTVYPDQQERRGMAEWLHD
-437 RSNGVLIDDGVRS
+437 SNGVLSDDRIRN
-450 AVIED
+450 AVIENH
-455 YRRTAVAIE
+455 RRTTAAITATTEAVA
-464 ATTAR
+464 AA
-469 TAESTRNNANTVD
+469 
-482 GYRRIKE
+482 
-489 LHEDFTAEAQRSG
+489 
-502 QNCYSISEDYATTV
+502 
-516 RADYFSKFFEETTR
+516 
-530 ELRISSARAT
+530 
-540 ERVSDEFAYRFRG
+540 
-553 EANNSQRTAEF
+553 TAEF
-564 GANRN
+564 RHDANQNYPSFISTIQGNGERAERLSTNTKIIVDNTDTISRARTKYSDLYRADQWQSQRDEPNYNELRGRTGQNLNRTEFNVFTSRQSSAEFARN
-569 REANSTIGTSNERE
+569 VRDIEANIVQMK
-583 TGLSEQLS
+583 EQ
-591 RKVRGF
+591 RKVINEPKRDKGMD
-597 NTNPIFEALD
+597 L
-607 VLDRRRE
+607 
-614 LQQERQRKND
+614 
-624 RGYDSPSP
+624 GM
-632 F
+632 

>member
-62 EHDLSDQDKQKIM
+62 EHDLSDQDKQQIM

-100 KINQDTCETRL
+100 KVNQDTGETRL

-152 LYDPNDPEHRQ
+152 LYDPDDPEHRQ

-186 YRAVSNGEV
+186 YRAVANGEV
-195 TDRQELVQW
+195 ADRQELVKW
-204 LESNQINVTRQVK
+204 LELNQINVTRQVK

-246 TSEYRQEVQQRIAEY
+246 TGEYRQEVQQRIEEY

-290 YPKVGRKNSPE
+290 YPTVGRENSPE

-310 EAVEPISKLAA
+310 EAVEPVSSLVA

-333 NTEPRT
+333 DTEPRT
-339 ASPESSGTEK
+339 ASPESSRTEK

-374 HQKQVQRDTDFE
+374 HQKQVQRDADSKYRN
-386 QRDFRETG
+386 QRETN
-394 ESRSLEQIRG
+394 ESRPFEPIGG
-404 QLDDQHMQAARQQ
+404 QFDDQHMQATRQQ
-417 SSAFLYFD
+417 STTSLYSD
-425 QRETGQIRDWLL
+425 QQECRGMAERLHD
-437 RSNGVLIDDGVRS
+437 SNGVLNDDRIRNTIIENHRRTTAAITATTS
-450 AVIED
+450 AV
-455 YRRTAVAIE
+455 
-464 ATTAR
+464 
-469 TAESTRNNANTVD
+469 AESTENFRQFFEPNSENIGSTGRNNQSRSRQLSANAKVIGD
-482 GYRRIKE
+482 N
-489 LHEDFTAEAQRSG
+489 AEAISRFREKYSNVYRANQWQSQRDEP
-502 QNCYSISEDYATTV
+502 NYN
-516 RADYFSKFFEETTR
+516 
-530 ELRISSARAT
+530 ELRGRTGENLNRTAFSLVTSSQSAT
-540 ERVSDEFAYRFRG
+540 EFARNIG
-553 EANNSQRTAEF
+553 NIEENLVQMKQR
-564 GANRN
+564 
-569 REANSTIGTSNERE
+569 
-583 TGLSEQLS
+583 
-591 RKVRGF
+591 
-597 NTNPIFEALD
+597 
-607 VLDRRRE
+607 
-614 LQQERQRKND
+614 QQQKEMPQPKQD
-624 RGYDSPSP
+624 RGMD
-632 F
+632 FGM

>member
-28 EHAQVLSGDV
+28 EHALVLSGDV

-62 EHDLSDQDKQKIM
+62 EHDLNDQDKQQIM

-86 DKDQYQILWVQHQD
+86 NQDQYQILWVQHQD
-100 KINQDTCETRL
+100 KVNQDTGQTRL

-144 QITNTEHS
+144 QITNTQHR
-152 LYDPNDPEHRQ
+152 LYDPDDPEHRQ

-186 YRAVSNGEV
+186 YRAVANGEV
-195 TDRQELVQW
+195 ADRQELVQW
-204 LESNQINVTRQVK
+204 LESNQIHVTRQVK

-246 TSEYRQEVQQRIAEY
+246 TGEYRQEVQQRIEEY

-267 RYRANVTDYQRQLE
+267 RYRANVTEYQRQLE
-281 HKSQYHSDR
+281 HKSQYHNDR
-290 YPKVGRKNSPE
+290 YSTVGRENSPE

-310 EAVEPISKLAA
+310 ETVKPVSSLAA
-321 IEIEPFNAIKRA
+321 IEIEPFNAIERA

-339 ASPESSGTEK
+339 AGPESSGTEK

-363 FAYSDFLAWSR
+363 FAYSDFIAWSH
-374 HQKQVQRDTDFE
+374 HQKQIQRDKDAKHRDQRKANEGRPFE
-386 QRDFRETG
+386 PIG
-394 ESRSLEQIRG
+394 G
-404 QLDDQHMQAARQQ
+404 QFDDQHMQATRQQ
-417 SSAFLYFD
+417 SSTPMYSD
-425 QRETGQIRDWLL
+425 QQERWGMAERLHD
-437 RSNGVLIDDGVRS
+437 SNGVLNDDRIRNTIV
-450 AVIED
+450 EN
-455 YRRTAVAIE
+455 YRRTTATITATTSAIAE
-464 ATTAR
+464 ATASFRHNANQDYPSLVSTVKGNRERSEKLTASTEIISDNTEAISRTRTQYSKLYRADQWKSSRDEPDHSQQRRSSGENLNR
-469 TAESTRNNANTVD
+469 TA
-482 GYRRIKE
+482 
-489 LHEDFTAEAQRSG
+489 
-502 QNCYSISEDYATTV
+502 
-516 RADYFSKFFEETTR
+516 FSLIT
-530 ELRISSARAT
+530 SDQSAA
-540 ERVSDEFAYRFRG
+540 EFA
-553 EANNSQRTAEF
+553 
-564 GANRN
+564 RN
-569 REANSTIGTSNERE
+569 IRDIETNIVQMKERKKE
-583 TGLSEQLS
+583 MD
-591 RKVRGF
+591 K
-597 NTNPIFEALD
+597 P
-607 VLDRRRE
+607 
-614 LQQERQRKND
+614 KPD
-624 RGYDSPSP
+624 RGMDFSL
-632 F
+632 

>member
-100 KINQDTCETRL
+100 KINQDTGETRL

-144 QITNTEHS
+144 QIINTEHS
-152 LYDPNDPEHRQ
+152 LYDPDDPEHRQ

-176 DFKEQ
+176 DFKAQ

-195 TDRQELVQW
+195 ADRQELVQW

-246 TSEYRQEVQQRIAEY
+246 TGEYRQEVQQRIEEY

-281 HKSQYHSDR
+281 HKSQYHCDR
-290 YPKVGRKNSPE
+290 YPTVGRENSPE

-310 EAVEPISKLAA
+310 EAVKPVSNLAA
-321 IEIEPFNAIKRA
+321 IEIEPFNEIKRA

-339 ASPESSGTEK
+339 TSPESSGTEK

-374 HQKQVQRDTDFE
+374 HQKQVQRDADAKYSDQREANEGRPFE
-386 QRDFRETG
+386 PIG
-394 ESRSLEQIRG
+394 G
-404 QLDDQHMQAARQQ
+404 QFDDQHMQATRQQ
-417 SSAFLYFD
+417 STTSLYSD
-425 QRETGQIRDWLL
+425 QQECRGMAERLHD
-437 RSNGVLIDDGVRS
+437 SNGVLNDDRIRNAIIENHRRTTATINATTIAIAEATASFRHNANQDYPSLVSAIKSNRERSAELTASTEIISDNTDTISRARMQYSKLYRADQWQSPRDEPDYSEQRRSSGENLNHTAFSLVRS
-450 AVIED
+450 SQSSAEFARNIRDIEKNL
-455 YRRTAVAIE
+455 VQM
-464 ATTAR
+464 
-469 TAESTRNNANTVD
+469 
-482 GYRRIKE
+482 KE
-489 LHEDFTAEAQRSG
+489 LKKEMD
-502 QNCYSISEDYATTV
+502 
-516 RADYFSKFFEETTR
+516 KP
-530 ELRISSARAT
+530 
-540 ERVSDEFAYRFRG
+540 
-553 EANNSQRTAEF
+553 
-564 GANRN
+564 
-569 REANSTIGTSNERE
+569 
-583 TGLSEQLS
+583 QLK
-591 RKVRGF
+591 R
-597 NTNPIFEALD
+597 
-607 VLDRRRE
+607 
-614 LQQERQRKND
+614 D
-624 RGYDSPSP
+624 RGMD
-632 F
+632 FGM

>member
-9 GSGLSKGCLD
+9 GSGLSKNCLD

-62 EHDLSDQDKQKIM
+62 EHDLSDQDKQNIM
-75 QNFEECLFPGL
+75 QNFEQCLFPGL
-86 DKDQYQILWVQHQD
+86 DRDQYQILWVQHKD
-100 KINQDTCETRL
+100 KVNQDTGETRL

-152 LYDPNDPEHRQ
+152 LYDPDDPEHRQ

-186 YRAVSNGEV
+186 YRAVTNGEV
-195 TDRQELVQW
+195 ADRQELVQW

-246 TSEYRQEVQQRIAEY
+246 TGEYRQEVQQRIEEY

-267 RYRANVTDYQRQLE
+267 RYRANVTGYQRQLE
-281 HKSQYHSDR
+281 HKSQYHCDR
-290 YPKVGRKNSPE
+290 YPTVGRENSPE
-301 HSKQRPDGR
+301 HSKQRPNGR
-310 EAVEPISKLAA
+310 EAVEPVSKLAA

-333 NTEPRT
+333 NTKPRT
-339 ASPESSGTEK
+339 TSSEPSRTEK

-363 FAYSDFLAWSR
+363 FAYSDFLAWSHR
-374 HQKQVQRDTDFE
+374 QKQVQRSKNTQYSD
-386 QRDFRETG
+386 QRETI
-394 ESRSLEQIRG
+394 ESRSPEQIRG
-404 QLDDQHMQAARQQ
+404 QPEYQYVQESIKQQATSMHSDQQECRGMAKRLHDSNGILNDDRIRNTIIENHRRTTAAITATTSTIAEATASFRHDANQNYPSIVSAVKGNRERSAELTASTEIISDNTEAISRARTQHSKLYRADQLQSPRDEQDYSRQRRSAGENLNHTAFSLVRSSQ
-417 SSAFLYFD
+417 SSEEFA
-425 QRETGQIRDWLL
+425 QNVRD
-437 RSNGVLIDDGVRS
+437 
-450 AVIED
+450 IE
-455 YRRTAVAIE
+455 
-464 ATTAR
+464 
-469 TAESTRNNANTVD
+469 RNIVQ
-482 GYRRIKE
+482 IKE
-489 LHEDFTAEAQRSG
+489 
-502 QNCYSISEDYATTV
+502 
-516 RADYFSKFFEETTR
+516 
-530 ELRISSARAT
+530 
-540 ERVSDEFAYRFRG
+540 
-553 EANNSQRTAEF
+553 
-564 GANRN
+564 
-569 REANSTIGTSNERE
+569 
-583 TGLSEQLS
+583 
-591 RKVRGF
+591 
-597 NTNPIFEALD
+597 
-607 VLDRRRE
+607 
-614 LQQERQRKND
+614 RQKEIEKPRPNKD
-624 RGYDSPSP
+624 RGMD
-632 F
+632 FGM

>member
-100 KINQDTCETRL
+100 KINQDTGETRL

-152 LYDPNDPEHRQ
+152 LYDPDDPEHRQ

-186 YRAVSNGEV
+186 YRAVANGEV

-204 LESNQINVTRQVK
+204 LESNQIKVTRQVK

-246 TSEYRQEVQQRIAEY
+246 TGEYRQEVQQRIEEY

-290 YPKVGRKNSPE
+290 YSTIRRESSPE

-310 EAVEPISKLAA
+310 EAIEPLSNLAS
-321 IEIEPFNAIKRA
+321 IEIEPFNAIKRE
-333 NTEPRT
+333 NTEPRK
-339 ASPESSGTEK
+339 ASPESSCTEK
-349 TYHFEYGTDFSSSY
+349 TYHFEYGIDFSSSY

-374 HQKQVQRDTDFE
+374 HQKQIQRDTDTKYRDQREANEGRSFE
-386 QRDFRETG
+386 PIG
-394 ESRSLEQIRG
+394 G
-404 QLDDQHMQAARQQ
+404 QFDNQYLQATRQQ
-417 SSAFLYFD
+417 SPAPMYSD
-425 QRETGQIRDWLL
+425 QQESRRMAERLHD
-437 RSNGVLIDDGVRS
+437 SNGVLNDDRIRNTI
-450 AVIED
+450 IENH
-455 YRRTAVAIE
+455 RRTTATITATTSAIAE
-464 ATTAR
+464 ATA
-469 TAESTRNNANTVD
+469 SFRNNANQDYPSFV
-482 GYRRIKE
+482 RSIKDNRE
-489 LHEDFTAEAQRSG
+489 RSAKLTAITEIIRDNAEAISRATTQYSKLYRADQWQSSRDDPDHSQQQRSSG
-502 QNCYSISEDYATTV
+502 ENLNHTAFSLV
-516 RADYFSKFFEETTR
+516 RSSQSSTELARNIGDIEKNITQIKDHKKEIDRPKSK
-530 ELRISSARAT
+530 
-540 ERVSDEFAYRFRG
+540 
-553 EANNSQRTAEF
+553 Q
-564 GANRN
+564 
-569 REANSTIGTSNERE
+569 
-583 TGLSEQLS
+583 
-591 RKVRGF
+591 
-597 NTNPIFEALD
+597 
-607 VLDRRRE
+607 
-614 LQQERQRKND
+614 D
-624 RGYDSPSP
+624 RGMDYGI
-632 F
+632 